1 MTLDRACSGQ
11 EVTVLRMPAG
21 EVHANLVRLGIEEGS
36 ELTCVLR
43 MPAGPVVVRRG
54 NFEVAVG
61 KRTASQIE
69 VALEEASAGGARPGW
84 LRRLAPALG
93 ARR

>member
-1 MTLDRACSGQ
+1 MTLDSAGPGEQ
-11 EVTVLRMPAG
+11 ITVLKVPSG

-69 VALEEASAGGARPGW
+69 VAPKQAHAGHAKSGW
-84 LRRLAPALG
+84 LRRFTHASG
-93 ARR
+93 VTW